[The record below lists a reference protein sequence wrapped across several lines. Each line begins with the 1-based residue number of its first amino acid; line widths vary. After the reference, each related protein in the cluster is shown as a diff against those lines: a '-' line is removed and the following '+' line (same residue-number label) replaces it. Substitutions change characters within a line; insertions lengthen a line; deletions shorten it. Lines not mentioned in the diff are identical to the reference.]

1 MPISASVSV
10 SVSVSVSDPA
20 LSKRMCRAIWEML
33 VKGVDADD
41 GQSTDTSMDGQ
52 LYGVR
57 QLPVC
62 MRQWQMV
69 EMIEIIEGRT
79 EDDGKDEV

>member
-1 MPISASVSV
+1 
-10 SVSVSVSDPA
+10 
-20 LSKRMCRAIWEML
+20 ML
-33 VKGVDADD
+33 AKGVDADD
-41 GQSTDTSMDGQ
+41 EQSTDTSMDSQ

-62 MRQWQMV
+62 MRHWQMV
-69 EMIEIIEGRT
+69 EMVEMIEGRT